1 MSNASHIAFLLPTRY
16 QSAPSTSH
24 PSEHIASVNPGVHS
38 IQLVDLMLGAHGQ
51 VTEREIEFTITM
63 LGAATFL
70 VHTSSFPLFRFQ
82 LSKPQSNFLYH
93 PIPSKFARRA
103 LQTPDLI
110 RALADSP
117 DMRIDVSELDDGMAF
132 ECMVKRL
139 VFQFCYGAC
148 TLTAEAYVLAVEY
161 LETRPDEL
169 FIKHEHYLFAHELF
183 TEEQRAAKK
192 VEERRLKKKR
202 AAASIKLKMFSRTP
216 KKSRKGPI
224 VIRRVD

>member
-16 QSAPSTSH
+16 QSAPPTSH

-38 IQLVDLMLGAHGQ
+38 IQLVDLMLGAHGR
-51 VTEREIEFTITM
+51 VTEREVEFTIAM
-63 LGAATFL
+63 LGAVTF
-70 VHTSSFPLFRFQ
+70 V
-82 LSKPQSNFLYH
+82 SNFLYH

-148 TLTAEAYVLAVEY
+148 ALTAEAYALAVEY

-169 FIKHEHYLFAHELF
+169 FVKHEHYLVAHKLF
-183 TEEQRAAKK
+183 REEQRAAKK
-192 VEERRLKKKR
+192 VEERRLKKEK
-202 AAASIKLKMFSRTP
+202 AAASIRLKMFSRTP

-224 VIRRVD
+224 VIRRLD